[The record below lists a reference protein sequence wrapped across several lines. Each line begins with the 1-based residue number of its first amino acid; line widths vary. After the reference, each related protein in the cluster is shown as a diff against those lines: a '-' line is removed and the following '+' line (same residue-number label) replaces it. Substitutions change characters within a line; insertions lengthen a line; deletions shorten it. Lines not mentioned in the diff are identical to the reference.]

1 MTETVVKQDPR
12 RKRKPGDKAN
22 GNGVDP
28 GMDPF
33 QNGLAGINRIVMVEM
48 IVAHEVLL
56 TFRPDLGAATRLPDA
71 WNPALLRVQ
80 DKNRRLLPM
89 FHQNSAGIAEPSC
102 VQVSFAKPAERAN
115 TPRTNKIGRR
125 HHDEQAC

>member
-1 MTETVVKQDPR
+1 
-12 RKRKPGDKAN
+12 
-22 GNGVDP
+22 GNGIDP

-56 TFRPDLGAATRLPDA
+56 TFRPDLGAAKRFQTPS

-80 DKNRRLLPM
+80 DKNRRSLPM
-89 FHQNSAGIAEPSC
+89 FHQNSAGVAESL
-102 VQVSFAKPAERAN
+102 RAGFVCQ
-115 TPRTNKIGRR
+115 TGRAGEYSS
-125 HHDEQAC
+125 HK